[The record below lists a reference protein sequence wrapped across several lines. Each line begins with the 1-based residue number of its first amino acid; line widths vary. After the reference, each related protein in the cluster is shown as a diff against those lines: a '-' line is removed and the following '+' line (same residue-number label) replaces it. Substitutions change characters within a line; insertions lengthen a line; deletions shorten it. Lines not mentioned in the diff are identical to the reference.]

1 MRAAAATLSTL
12 HPPHRLPLP
21 CPQRPTSRR
30 RWRRTSSPSAA
41 SCWAS
46 SLSPPAPAWTSG
58 VCVRACLSVC
68 QPSPAQP
75 SPLRT
80 PHSLTRPASHPRP
93 PVQPAGAAVAA
104 GAGAAGG
111 PAGGQDHHHLAAG
124 PPVWADPRRVC
135 AHRLCA
141 QPGWRVCVCAAG
153 AGQPAQR
160 AARRPQP
167 PPHHCRGTVHGP
179 HAAPHRRGRS
189 HRQSAQPAWRRRCAR
204 WARGH
209 AGHMGGLHGIDALAA
224 LHALAALQRARHHSI
239 PPFLPPRPPTR
250 PP

>member
-1 MRAAAATLSTL
+1 MRRRPPYPPSTL
-12 HPPHRLPLP
+12 HTVCPSHAHRDQLQDAGGGGHPALPRHPAGPLLCHHRLQPGR
-21 CPQRPTSRR
+21 Q
-30 RWRRTSSPSAA
+30 
-41 SCWAS
+41 
-46 SLSPPAPAWTSG
+46 
-58 VCVRACLSVC
+58 VCVCVPVCLSV
-68 QPSPAQP
+68 SPAQS